1 MDLTAHLTAAL
12 AGRYDIQRE
21 VGAGGMARVFLARD
35 LRHDRLVALKVL
47 NAQLGAMV
55 GAERFFAEIKV
66 TAALQHP
73 HLLPLFDSGEAD
85 GQLYY
90 VMPYMEGETLR
101 ERMNRETMLPVDDAI
116 EITAAIASALD
127 YAHRHGVVHRDLKP
141 ENILLHDGEPM
152 LADFGIA
159 LALAN
164 AGGERMTQTGM
175 SLGTPQYM
183 SPEQATGDRQ
193 IDARTDVYSLA
204 AVLYEMLTGDPPHTG
219 HNAQAVIAKV
229 ITERPRGMRD
239 TRDAVPPH
247 VEAAVLRALAK
258 LPADRFASA
267 AEFGAAIARKES
279 AAAPAAAAGGAPR
292 AGAGRAKSLGAAKRW
307 AVPAA
312 ALVGAALVGSA
323 FSLGTARR
331 EPVQPL
337 RFDIHWTDTRSS
349 PSATAA
355 GNLALSRD
363 GSRLVRTPLGL
374 AAGIYT
380 RPMDGLNWSQIPG
393 TDSVRATA
401 PSFSPTGE
409 FIIYAKGRALG
420 SSPLDYLLMRVPV
433 DGGQSVQLA
442 DSVYGDAISWGDKD
456 RVAFLRDGALW
467 TVSALGDTPR
477 LLAEPDS
484 ARNQAGFRTV
494 SYLPGG
500 DAILVTIARGRRLL
514 RNERPN
520 DLDSAYLGVVRV
532 SDGSVTDFG
541 VRGIGAKYSL
551 GHMLY
556 TDASGTVIAL
566 PFDAKALKITGQPTR
581 LAEGALVGATSNDL
595 VVSDNGWVL
604 FTPRTRGAN
613 AGFLPTLG
621 LERVTRP
628 STARSISVPTQAYMS
643 MAISPDGERIALCVA
658 TSSTSADIWILQVAT
673 GHLSPLTREGK
684 YCWPVWT
691 RDGKRVAYRTGASF
705 ASLYEPGTW
714 FSVPWDLSSAP
725 EPVPGTDGAIA
736 YEPGPPGGY
745 FATVRPD
752 STPAGSGQIAPLRGD
767 IWIAPVDTP
776 QARRPLS
783 ATAAGEW
790 APRLS
795 PNGKWLAFMAFEP
808 NQGGRGTSASRVYV
822 RPVPG
827 PGALIPISTGTGVE
841 PFWGKDESTLYF
853 TGVAGASGGRGGRGG
868 RGAFGRGRIAAR
880 LDLGRASPVLDL
892 VPTFTTTGASVGWA
906 NAGLLPNG
914 DVIQIAQAQAAAG
927 APPAARAA
935 APRPPNPI
943 AIFGWLDLVKGSAQ
957 APAPKP

>member
-12 AGRYDIQRE
+12 ADRYDIQRE
-21 VGAGGMARVFLARD
+21 VGAGGMAHVFLARD
-35 LRHDRLVALKVL
+35 LRHERLVAIKVL

-116 EITAAIASALD
+116 RITQAVASALD

-239 TRDAVPPH
+239 TREAVPPH

-267 AEFGAAIARKES
+267 AEFGAAIAKREAAPS
-279 AAAPAAAAGGAPR
+279 TVSDVRTTNGRRAAATGVSALTAAR
-292 AGAGRAKSLGAAKRW
+292 RW
-307 AVPAA
+307 AIPVV
-312 ALVGAALVGSA
+312 ALAGAALVGSA
-323 FSLGTARR
+323 LAAGSATRD
-331 EPVQPL
+331 PVQPL
-337 RFDIHWTDTRSS
+337 RFDIHWTHTRST
-349 PSATAA
+349 PSASAA
-355 GNLALSRD
+355 GNLALSPD
-363 GSRLVRTPLGL
+363 GTRLARTPLGG
-374 AAGIYT
+374 AGGIYT
-380 RPMDGLNWSQIPG
+380 RPMDGLAWSLVPG

-401 PSFSPTGE
+401 PTFSPTGE
-409 FIIYAKGRALG
+409 VMLYVKQGPNSF
-420 SSPLDYLLMRVPV
+420 SPLDYLLMRIPV
-433 DGGQSVQLA
+433 DGGESVQLA
-442 DSVYGDAISWGDKD
+442 DSVYGDAVSWGDKD
-456 RVAFLRDGALW
+456 RVVFVRDGALW
-467 TVSALGDTPR
+467 TVSALGDEPS

-484 ARNQAGFRTV
+484 TRNHAGFRTV
-494 SYLPGG
+494 AYLPGG
-500 DAILVTIARGRRLL
+500 DAILVTIAHGKRIM

-532 SDGSVTDFG
+532 SDGTVTDFG
-541 VRGIGAKYSL
+541 VRGLGPKYSL
-551 GHMLY
+551 GHLLY
-556 TDASGTVIAL
+556 TEATGTVIAL
-566 PFDAKALKITGQPTR
+566 PFDAKALKIVGAPTR

-595 VVSDNGWVL
+595 VVSENGWVL
-604 FTPRTRGAN
+604 YTPNTLGTRNTA
-613 AGFLPTLG
+613 AMPQLG
-621 LERVTRP
+621 LERVSRATG
-628 STARSISVPTQAYMS
+628 ARSMNVQPQTYVSMSV
-643 MAISPDGERIALCVA
+643 SPDGERIALCVA
-658 TSSTSADIWILQVAT
+658 TSTSSADIWILQVAT
-673 GHLSPLTREGK
+673 GHLSPLTRDGK
-684 YCWPVWT
+684 NCWPVWT
-691 RDGKRVAYRTGASF
+691 RDGKRVAYRTGS
-705 ASLYEPGTW
+705 SLLSQVEPGNW
-714 FSVPWDLSSAP
+714 FSVPWDLSTLP
-725 EPVPGTDGAIA
+725 EPVPGTEGAIA

-745 FATVRPD
+745 FATVRLD
-752 STPAGSGQIAPLRGD
+752 SAPRGGNRGFFSNGD
-767 IWIAPVDTP
+767 IWISPVDTP
-776 QARRPLS
+776 QVRRPLS

-795 PNGKWLAFMAFEP
+795 PNGKWLAFMVYEP
-808 NQGGRGTSASRVYV
+808 VASGRGTSPAKIYV

-827 PGALIPISTGTGVE
+827 PGALIPISTGPGQD
-841 PFWGKDESTLYF
+841 PFWGRDESTLHF
-853 TGVAGASGGRGGRGG
+853 RGVALARGSGGRAGAGRV
-868 RGAFGRGRIAAR
+868 AAR
-880 LDLGRASPVLDL
+880 LDLSRGAPVLRIDQAF
-892 VPTFTTTGASVGWA
+892 PGTAPGAFTTWGVS
-906 NAGLLPNG
+906 GLLPGG
-914 DVIQIAQAQAAAG
+914 DLVQIARAQAAGPAT
-927 APPAARAA
+927 PPVR
-935 APRPPNPI
+935 PPVQRPPNPV
-943 AIFGWLDLVKGSAQ
+943 AIFGWLDLVKGNAQ
-957 APAPKP
+957 AQSSKP